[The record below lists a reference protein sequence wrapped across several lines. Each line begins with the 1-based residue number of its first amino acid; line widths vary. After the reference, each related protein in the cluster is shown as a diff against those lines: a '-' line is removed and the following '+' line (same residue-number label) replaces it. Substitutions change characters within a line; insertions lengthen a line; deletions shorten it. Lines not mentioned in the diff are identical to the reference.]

1 MDIEKQKKSKQSE
14 WTKDSTS
21 VKVALRVR
29 PLLPKEIM
37 EGNDKCI

>member
-1 MDIEKQKKSKQSE
+1 MRDKKQKSKQSE
-14 WTKDSTS
+14 WTRDSTS

-29 PLLPKEIM
+29 PLLPREIK